1 MGPAVDDMK
10 RVPFPRLTWKKT
22 IVRAICPRQRF
33 KNWSQHLRRKRGF
46 HAFFAM
52 VVMKRLQQVN
62 HFMERAVALS
72 LKNVR
77 AGSGGPFAALVV
89 RHGSVIA
96 EGTNQVT
103 AALDP
108 TAHAEVVAIR
118 KACQAIGNFQLSD
131 CELYTTCEP
140 CPMCMGAIYWA
151 RFARVYYGNTRAD
164 AAKIGFDDSF
174 IYDQLVLPLDAR
186 KIPMI
191 PLMREQALAAFREWE
206 HSQTKTKY

>member
-1 MGPAVDDMK
+1 
-10 RVPFPRLTWKKT
+10 
-22 IVRAICPRQRF
+22 
-33 KNWSQHLRRKRGF
+33 
-46 HAFFAM
+46 
-52 VVMKRLQQVN
+52 
-62 HFMERAVALS
+62 MERAIALS
-72 LKNVR
+72 LENVR

-89 RHGSVIA
+89 RNGSVVA

-103 AALDP
+103 ATLDP

-118 KACQAIGNFQLSD
+118 RACQVLKNFQLSD

-151 RFARVYYGNTRAD
+151 RFAKVYYANTRAD

-174 IYDQLVLPLDAR
+174 IYDQLLLPLEAR

-191 PLMREQALAAFREWE
+191 PMMRDQALEAFREWGKSPNKAE
-206 HSQTKTKY
+206 Y

>member
-1 MGPAVDDMK
+1 
-10 RVPFPRLTWKKT
+10 
-22 IVRAICPRQRF
+22 
-33 KNWSQHLRRKRGF
+33 
-46 HAFFAM
+46 
-52 VVMKRLQQVN
+52 
-62 HFMERAVALS
+62 MERAIALS
-72 LKNVR
+72 LENVH

-89 RHGSVIA
+89 RNGSVVA

-103 AALDP
+103 ATLDP

-118 KACQAIGNFQLSD
+118 KACQALNNFQLSD

-151 RFARVYYGNTRAD
+151 RFARVYYANTRAD

-174 IYDQLVLPLDAR
+174 IYDQLLLLLEAR

-191 PLMREQALAAFREWE
+191 PLMRDQALEAFREWE
-206 HSQTKTKY
+206 KSPNKTEY